1 MDDEGVSGVVSLK
14 QHLSELGKDQAV
26 EDQFLVQRDAPI
38 VGIEVLD
45 SLVDGAVIVAR
56 VVVEAVGF
64 DASWGD
70 QIVREDGH
78 FELCWEI
85 VPELRKL
92 RSHFSI
98 DYSSRID
105 RSRMF
110 EVLGWTPPGP
120 LSLSQR
126 HCGTVAV
133 NLGGGGILSQF
144 S

>member
-1 MDDEGVSGVVSLK
+1 MDDEGVLGVVCLK

-45 SLVDGAVIVAR
+45 SLVDGAVIVAC

-85 VPELRKL
+85 VPESWKL
-92 RSHFSI
+92 RGKSFIRDSW
-98 DYSSRID
+98 
-105 RSRMF
+105 RMDMRQRLV
-110 EVLGWTPPGP
+110 VLNKPPSG
-120 LSLSQR
+120 SLLPR
-126 HCGTVAV
+126 WHVGVAV
-133 NLGGGGILSQF
+133 QYFCGS
-144 S
+144 